1 MKKVIKSGKNIGVA
15 QQVQGLEVDTIP
27 HPKFNGLWQFQVD
40 VKTDKGIIKE
50 TWMASDYAFKEE
62 GQENV

>member
-15 QQVQGLEVDTIP
+15 QQVQGLE
-27 HPKFNGLWQFQVD
+27 VD

-62 GQENV
+62 EQGNV